1 MRGLGFNGVIVGLSG
16 DDDKSEFRESGVD
29 RVLLKP
35 INRIIL
41 EEAIYLK
48 RWDTY
53 LHTTYWEKEKTE
65 SSSSRLFDQH

>member
-1 MRGLGFNGVIVGLSG
+1 MRELGFNGLIVGLSG
-16 DDDKSEFRESGVD
+16 DDDKSEFRQSGVD

-48 RWDTY
+48 R
-53 LHTTYWEKEKTE
+53 
-65 SSSSRLFDQH
+65 